1 MSENP
6 TPDAAA
12 PPVCPRHPER
22 VSYVRCQRCGRPVCP
37 DCQRQ
42 AAVGVQC
49 VDCVAEASRTARPVR
64 TPLGGRRHEGR
75 PVVTFTII
83 GLCVVSFVLQQV
95 VPGWTTRWLFVPVLP
110 DAFGLPVATLVA
122 EPWRFLSAAF
132 LHSPGGVVHLAVNM
146 LALWMIGP
154 YLEQAL
160 GRARFVTLYLLSA
173 LGGSVAVVLLADALD
188 AWHVGVLGA
197 SGAIFGLFGA
207 VLVVM
212 RRLGGDVR
220 GILVVIGLNVVVGF
234 VVSGISWPA
243 HLGGLFTG
251 LALGAAYAYAPAARR
266 RQVAVLAPVVV
277 ASVLVGAAWLAYSA
291 VGLV

>member
-1 MSENP
+1 M
-6 TPDAAA
+6 
-12 PPVCPRHPER
+12 
-22 VSYVRCQRCGRPVCP
+22 SYVRCQRCGRPVCP

-154 YLEQAL
+154 YLEQTL

-173 LGGSVAVVLLADALD
+173 LGGSVAVVLLADVLD
-188 AWHVGVLGA
+188 AWGVGVLGA

-251 LALGAAYAYAPAARR
+251 LALGAAYAYAPVARR

-277 ASVLVGAAWLAYSA
+277 AAVLVGAAWLAYSA

>member
-1 MSENP
+1 M
-6 TPDAAA
+6 
-12 PPVCPRHPER
+12 
-22 VSYVRCQRCGRPVCP
+22 CP

-49 VDCVAEASRTARPVR
+49 VDCVAEAARGARPVR
-64 TPLGGRRHEGR
+64 TALGGRRREGR

-110 DAFGLPVATLVA
+110 DAFGLPVATLAA
-122 EPWRFLSAAF
+122 EPWRFLTAAF

-188 AWHVGVLGA
+188 AWGVGVLGA

-251 LALGAAYAYAPAARR
+251 LALGAAYAYAPAERR
-266 RQVAVLAPVVV
+266 RQVAVLAPAVVI
-277 ASVLVGAAWLAYSA
+277 AVLVGAAWLAYSA

>member
-1 MSENP
+1 M
-6 TPDAAA
+6 
-12 PPVCPRHPER
+12 
-22 VSYVRCQRCGRPVCP
+22 SYVRCQRCGRPVCP

-49 VDCVAEASRTARPVR
+49 VDCVAEASRGARPVR
-64 TPLGGRRHEGR
+64 TVLGGRRREGR
-75 PVVTFTII
+75 PVVTLTII

-95 VPGWTTRWLFVPVLP
+95 VPGWTIRWLFSPL
-110 DAFGLPVATLVA
+110 AGLV
-122 EPWRFLSAAF
+122 EPWRFVTAAF

-160 GRARFVTLYLLSA
+160 GRARFVTLYLMSA

-188 AWHVGVLGA
+188 AWNVGVLGA

-251 LALGAAYAYAPAARR
+251 LALGAAYAYAPAERR
-266 RQVAVLAPVVV
+266 RQVAVVAPLVV
-277 ASVLVGAAWLAYSA
+277 AGVLVTAAWLAYSA
-291 VGLV
+291 VGLA

>member
-1 MSENP
+1 M
-6 TPDAAA
+6 
-12 PPVCPRHPER
+12 
-22 VSYVRCQRCGRPVCP
+22 CP

-49 VDCVAEASRTARPVR
+49 VDCVAEASQGARPVR
-64 TPLGGRRHEGR
+64 TALGGRRREGR

-95 VPGWTTRWLFVPVLP
+95 VPGWTARWLFVPVLVEP
-110 DAFGLPVATLVA
+110 SGLPVATLEVQ
-122 EPWRFLSAAF
+122 PWRFLSAAF

-188 AWHVGVLGA
+188 AWGVGVLGA

-277 ASVLVGAAWLAYSA
+277 AAVLLGAAWLAYSA

>member
-1 MSENP
+1 M
-6 TPDAAA
+6 
-12 PPVCPRHPER
+12 
-22 VSYVRCQRCGRPVCP
+22 SYVRCQRCGRPVCP
-37 DCQRQ
+37 DCQRP

-49 VDCVAEASRTARPVR
+49 VDCVAEASRGARPVR
-64 TPLGGRRHEGR
+64 TALGGRRREGR

-95 VPGWTTRWLFVPVLP
+95 VPGWTARWLFVPVLP
-110 DAFGLPVATLVA
+110 DAFGLPVATLEA

-160 GRARFVTLYLLSA
+160 GRARFVTLYLMSA

-251 LALGAAYAYAPAARR
+251 LALGAAYAYAPVARR
-266 RQVAVLAPVVV
+266 RQVAVVAPVVV
-277 ASVLVGAAWLAYSA
+277 ASVLVGAAWLAYAA